1 MMYNQGSFMEVIQGL
16 RLEKSQ
22 AEARIL
28 FLNNLLEQRDIE
40 ISLLKKEIELLSEKS
55 VKEEVLVPVKEETS
69 VPIKSTT
76 KKSIPKKIT
85 SPKA

>member
-28 FLNNLLEQRDIE
+28 YLSNLLEQRDIE
-40 ISLLKKEIELLSEKS
+40 ISLLKKEIELLNEKS
-55 VKEEVLVPVKEETS
+55 VKEEVVPIKEETS
-69 VPIKSTT
+69 VPLKSTT
-76 KKSIPKKIT
+76 KKSIPKK
-85 SPKA
+85 

>member
-1 MMYNQGSFMEVIQGL
+1 MYNQGSFMEVIQGL

-40 ISLLKKEIELLSEKS
+40 ISLLKKEIELLNEKS
-55 VKEEVLVPVKEETS
+55 VKEEVVPIKEETN
-69 VPIKSTT
+69 VPIKSIT
-76 KKSIPKKIT
+76 KKSIPKTKR
-85 SPKA
+85 

>member
-40 ISLLKKEIELLSEKS
+40 ISLLKKEIELLNEKS
-55 VKEEVLVPVKEETS
+55 VKEEVLDPIKEETS
-69 VPIKSTT
+69 VPIKSIT
-76 KKSIPKKIT
+76 KKSIPKTK
-85 SPKA
+85 K